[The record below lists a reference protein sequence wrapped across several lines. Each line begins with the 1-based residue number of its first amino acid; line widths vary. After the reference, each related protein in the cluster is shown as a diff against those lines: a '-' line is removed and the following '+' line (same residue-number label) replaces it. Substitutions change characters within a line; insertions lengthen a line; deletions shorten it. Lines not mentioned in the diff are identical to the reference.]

1 MCAPSAP
8 SLGSVAMLLA
18 FLIHVNRFMLFD
30 LRVDCD
36 VLISLQKEKKCLK
49 MFSFC
54 VCLLVNECVT
64 LLQSNI
70 LYKEASFSVFM
81 RLQAVKLK

>member
-8 SLGSVAMLLA
+8 SLGSVAMLLLA

-36 VLISLQKEKKCLK
+36 VLISLQKEKK
-49 MFSFC
+49 MFKNVQLLC
-54 VCLLVNECVT
+54 VPACE
-64 LLQSNI
+64 
-70 LYKEASFSVFM
+70 
-81 RLQAVKLK
+81 